1 MPLNDGYLLTYSKCE
16 ELMAKAHNPA
26 NGKPI
31 KNNTRLFRHD
41 NEENK
46 DFPLVPQVNSDIYF
60 TLRLHD
66 TDIITI
72 HPQGWTLNTGGW
84 TTATTKHRLNNYGPV
99 GVSQVK
105 KVWFIGTHDGDVP
118 FHDGIFIDRKHRQ
131 AWGSWKQYMLRP
143 KIKHDFTLGE
153 RMIRW
158 DLQRAPAMQDT
169 MKAIESIWRD

>member
-1 MPLNDGYLLTYSKCE
+1 MPSNDGYLLTYSKCE

-41 NEENK
+41 DGK
-46 DFPLVPQVNSDIYF
+46 TDIYF

-72 HPQGWTLNTGGW
+72 RPQGWELNAGEWRTV
-84 TTATTKHRLNNYGPV
+84 TTKHRLNNYGPV

-105 KVWFIGTHDGDVP
+105 KEWFIGTYNGDVP
-118 FHDGIFIDRKHRQ
+118 FHNGIFIDRKHGQ
-131 AWGSWKQYMLRP
+131 AWGSWKHYMLRP
-143 KIKHDFTLGE
+143 KIKHDFTIEE

-158 DLQRAPAMQDT
+158 DLQRALAMQDT
-169 MKAIESIWRD
+169 IKAIESIGQGVIE

>member
-1 MPLNDGYLLTYSKCE
+1 MGYNDGYLLTYNKCE
-16 ELMAKAHNPA
+16 ELMAKARNPA

-41 NEENK
+41 DGK
-46 DFPLVPQVNSDIYF
+46 AQAIYF
-60 TLRLHD
+60 TLRLHN

-84 TTATTKHRLNNYGPV
+84 RTVTTKHRLNNYGPV
-99 GVSQVK
+99 GVSQVNFEWI
-105 KVWFIGTHDGDVP
+105 VGTSDGDVP

-143 KIKHDFTLGE
+143 KINHDFTLEE
-153 RMIRW
+153 RMIPW
-158 DLQRAPAMQDT
+158 DLQREGVVA
-169 MKAIESIWRD
+169 